1 MNYLRVAI
9 VAFALLFAG
18 CNAQKNVLYIQGIES
33 GTEVSLPEEYI
44 IRLKPLDQI
53 TVVVNSK
60 NPELA
65 TPFNSSSSYNA
76 LVGTVANTATE
87 SNLQVLTIDE
97 EGYITLPIIGKV
109 LCKGLTRTEL
119 ARDIE
124 NRIREAGYIADPQ
137 VNVRFANLTI
147 SVVGEVNK
155 PGRYDIERDQLSI
168 FEALA
173 LAGDMTIYGSRED
186 VAIIREQ
193 NGKNIITKLDLRNPE
208 CLSSD
213 YYYLE
218 QNDVIIV
225 SPNKYKAATA
235 EINQNRTFWI
245 SITSTAISLAT
256 LLLTILL

>member
-1 MNYLRVAI
+1 M
-9 VAFALLFAG
+9 
-18 CNAQKNVLYIQGIES
+18 
-33 GTEVSLPEEYI
+33 
-44 IRLKPLDQI
+44 
-53 TVVVNSK
+53 
-60 NPELA
+60 
-65 TPFNSSSSYNA
+65 
-76 LVGTVANTATE
+76 VANTATE

-193 NGKNIITKLDLRNPE
+193 NGKNIITKLDLRNAD
-208 CLSSD
+208 CLSSP

-245 SITSTAISLAT
+245 SITSTAIALAT
-256 LLLTILL
+256 LLLTIFL